1 MRNPQSWALMQ
12 RVETCRLRAER
23 IEIAGADWSEPGRE
37 LASDLACQW
46 RQIAEQIYAL
56 SQGREVEAIAP
67 LRRNY
72 ADLGFWSRGARS
84 RDFATLFTTF

>member
-23 IEIAGADWSEPGRE
+23 VESAGADWSEPGRE

-46 RQIAEQIYAL
+46 RQIAEQMYAL
-56 SQGREVEAIAP
+56 SEGRELEAIAP

-72 ADLGFWSRGARS
+72 ADLGFWSRGSRS
-84 RDFATLFTTF
+84 RDLAALLTGF